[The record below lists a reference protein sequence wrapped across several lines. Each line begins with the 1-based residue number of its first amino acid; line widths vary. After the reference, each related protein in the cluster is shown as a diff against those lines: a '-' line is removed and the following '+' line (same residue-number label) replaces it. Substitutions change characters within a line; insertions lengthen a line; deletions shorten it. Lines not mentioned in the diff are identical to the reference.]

1 MQRLTANQQLST
13 LIAIKAAMSQGKRFE
28 AICSELMERSEGAV
42 ADAWQ
47 RCEMELRE
55 GNDYSKSLAATE
67 LFDDGVLSILILAN
81 SSKRWSIAIDA
92 AIDYLGW
99 CFAGKLPIKRQDS
112 AASEKPEMKT
122 ERFDKQMADRFID
135 ELSGA
140 KGLLAIGRAYGIR
153 VVVTAAALEGLRQST
168 HPDAAYI
175 VANLKVDDSVI
186 NDKQ

>member
-67 LFDDGVLSILILAN
+67 LFDDGVLSILMLAN
-81 SSKRWSIAIDA
+81 DCECWSIAIDA
-92 AIDYLGW
+92 AINYLTL
-99 CFAGKLPIKRQDS
+99 CFSAHLPIQTS
-112 AASEKPEMKT
+112 
-122 ERFDKQMADRFID
+122 Q
-135 ELSGA
+135 SGA
-140 KGLLAIGRAYGIR
+140 AGGNRAKKVGNALLVLAGACF
-153 VVVTAAALEGLRQST
+153 VALCGGM
-168 HPDAAYI
+168 
-175 VANLKVDDSVI
+175 
-186 NDKQ
+186 